1 MGELREI
8 RGYGHVAKVFG
19 LEEAI
24 FLDSIVHWYR
34 ENRANNINF
43 EDGRWW
49 TYNSATAW
57 ADVFPWWTPKQI
69 RRIITS
75 CREQGAIVAGCYNKD
90 KRDRSLWYSPT
101 EKLLNLYLTR
111 EPSGCPN
118 GKSTC
123 PDREN
128 ESSQTVRPLPCG
140 THGNYNTPYN
150 PPQGEA
156 AGEAVEQEDKPK
168 TRGKRSA
175 YKPDWFDA
183 LWKIYPKKNA
193 RLAAQKKWDAL
204 KPDRETC
211 RAILEGLERDKRSEQ
226 WQRDGGKYIPMLSTY
241 LNQRRW
247 EDQGVDFGQLP
258 DPPDDKPRISWG
270 DDREVT

>member
-128 ESSQTVRPLPCG
+128 ELTQMVPPLPCG

-150 PPQGEA
+150 PPQGEE

-211 RAILEGLERDKRSEQ
+211 RAILAGLERDKRSEQ

-247 EDQGVDFGQLP
+247 EDQGVDMAQLP
-258 DPPDDKPRISWG
+258 AQPEDRPRISWG

>member
-128 ESSQTVRPLPCG
+128 ESSQTVPPLPCG

-247 EDQGVDFGQLP
+247 EDQGVDTSQLP
-258 DPPDDKPRISWG
+258 TPPEDRPRISWG

>member
-128 ESSQTVRPLPCG
+128 ESSQMVPPLPCG

-150 PPQGEA
+150 PPQVEA

-211 RAILEGLERDKRSEQ
+211 RAILAGLERDKRSEQ

-258 DPPDDKPRISWG
+258 TPPEDRPRISWG

>member
-128 ESSQTVRPLPCG
+128 ESSQTAPPLPCG

-211 RAILEGLERDKRSEQ
+211 RAILAGLERDKRSEQ

>member
-128 ESSQTVRPLPCG
+128 ELTQMVPPLPCG
-140 THGNYNTPYN
+140 THGDYNTPYN
-150 PPQGEA
+150 PPQGDA

-211 RAILEGLERDKRSEQ
+211 RAILAGLERDKRSEQ